1 MSLVSL
7 SFEALQ
13 MAELKRDSFAC
24 APEGHKISLIMRVNR
39 PEPLTTEKTLKKQ
52 AFCDVWDK

>member
-1 MSLVSL
+1 
-7 SFEALQ
+7 

-39 PEPLTTEKTLKKQ
+39 PEPLTAEKTLKKQ
-52 AFCDVWDK
+52 AFCEVWDK